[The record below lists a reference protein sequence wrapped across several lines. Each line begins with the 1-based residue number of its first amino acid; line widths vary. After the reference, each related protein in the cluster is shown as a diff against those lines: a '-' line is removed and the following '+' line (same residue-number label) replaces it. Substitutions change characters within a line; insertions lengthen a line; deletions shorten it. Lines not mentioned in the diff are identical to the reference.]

1 MTTPTMTTEQRTPQ
15 RPATKTSGLAAA
27 ALKSLPHK
35 MSPLAQ
41 ARNPVMFVVWV
52 GAALTTLWS
61 IFSPSVYGWVVT
73 VWLWFTIAFAAFAEA
88 YAEGRGKAQA
98 DSLRAVRDDATANL
112 VTDGGI
118 EVIAASEL
126 TKGAI
131 VRVEAGETI
140 PGDGDVIEGAATV
153 DESAITGESAPVV
166 REAGGDRCAVT
177 GGTVVLSDSIL
188 VRITSEPGSTFVDTM
203 IALVEGAERRKTPNE
218 IALSIL
224 LSTLTILFLI
234 AVTALAPMGLFT
246 GAELS
251 PLSLVALLVC
261 LIPTTIAA
269 LLSAVGIAG
278 MNRLVHHN
286 VLATS
291 GRAVEAAGDVA
302 TLSLIH
308 I

>member
-15 RPATKTSGLAAA
+15 RSATTNSGLAAA

-118 EVIAASEL
+118 CLLYTSDAA
-126 TKGAI
+126 
-131 VRVEAGETI
+131 
-140 PGDGDVIEGAATV
+140 
-153 DESAITGESAPVV
+153 DE
-166 REAGGDRCAVT
+166 
-177 GGTVVLSDSIL
+177 
-188 VRITSEPGSTFVDTM
+188 
-203 IALVEGAERRKTPNE
+203 
-218 IALSIL
+218 
-224 LSTLTILFLI
+224 
-234 AVTALAPMGLFT
+234 
-246 GAELS
+246 
-251 PLSLVALLVC
+251 
-261 LIPTTIAA
+261 
-269 LLSAVGIAG
+269 
-278 MNRLVHHN
+278 
-286 VLATS
+286 
-291 GRAVEAAGDVA
+291 
-302 TLSLIH
+302 
-308 I
+308 